1 MEKETNNSEYV
12 KITKEDFDYLVK
24 RSWFLNRL
32 DEGGVDNW
40 VGYEFS
46 YDDLKEKL
54 KDSDMSAYELS
65 NRHYYREINTIED

>member
-1 MEKETNNSEYV
+1 MKKETSNSEYV
-12 KITKEDFDYLVK
+12 KITKEDFDYLMK

-54 KDSDMSAYELS
+54 KDSDMPAYELA
-65 NRHYYREINTIED
+65 NGYYHREINPIED